1 MNFIKLTS
9 SIHDNPENNRVL
21 ISPWDVSSICPR
33 KDGGSTVVTK
43 QSFTYKV
50 DEDVEVIEDLMRE
63 AFRKAG
69 GRKSWDNENQSQE
82 D

>member
-9 SIHDNPENNRVL
+9 SIHEDPENDRVL

-33 KDGGSTVVTK
+33 KDGGSTLVTK

-50 DEDVEVIEDLMRE
+50 RESVEEVEDLMRE
-63 AFRKAG
+63 AFKQAG
-69 GRKSWDNENQSQE
+69 GRKRWDNENQSLE